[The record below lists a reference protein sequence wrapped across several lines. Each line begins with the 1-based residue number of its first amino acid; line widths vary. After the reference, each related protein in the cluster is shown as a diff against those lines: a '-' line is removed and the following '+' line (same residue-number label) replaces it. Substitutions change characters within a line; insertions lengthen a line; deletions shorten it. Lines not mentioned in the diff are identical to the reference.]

1 MKLLAGTISLSV
13 SFMLF
18 IYLYGLQATIS
29 SKYSPALYF
38 YPILLLIL
46 SMACF
51 GRILYRY
58 DQSLKKEMNEQ
69 RNSGQ

>member
-18 IYLYGLQATIS
+18 IYLYGLQAS
-29 SKYSPALYF
+29 SSVKYSPGLYF
-38 YPILLLIL
+38 FPILLLIL

-51 GRILYRY
+51 GRILYHY
-58 DQSLKKEMNEQ
+58 DQSLKKDMNEQ
-69 RNSGQ
+69 RNA